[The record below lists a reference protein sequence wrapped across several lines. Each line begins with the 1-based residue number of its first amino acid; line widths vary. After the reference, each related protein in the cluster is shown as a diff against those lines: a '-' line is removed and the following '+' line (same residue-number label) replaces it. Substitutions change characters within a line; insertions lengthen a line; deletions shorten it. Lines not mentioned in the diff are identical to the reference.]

1 MVKCGSQRIL
11 SWQFTVHSCGAAR
24 AAVHRLQ
31 FAINKQKAM
40 NIQKVPIVRIN
51 ENNPENTTDFIVVE
65 EPVEVRLQYW
75 DGAKGWI
82 EKPVAITM
90 RTPGE
95 DEALAVGFL
104 KTEGIVK
111 DEEIDTAK
119 TNLDNTVTVKLKPD
133 VRPDFQKLQRNF
145 YATSSCGVCGKSSLD
160 ALGYTYDNLQFAENA
175 PPLLPELIASL
186 PKKLTT
192 FQSIFDK
199 TGGIHAAGLFD
210 WDGSLLLYAEDVGR
224 HNAVDKIAGKA
235 VLNHLSAFNKHILV
249 LSGRACFELLHKA
262 LAMSIPVV
270 VAVGAPSSLAVE
282 TAERFGQ
289 TLIGF
294 TREGRFN
301 IYTGPQRIG

>member
-1 MVKCGSQRIL
+1 
-11 SWQFTVHSCGAAR
+11 
-24 AAVHRLQ
+24 
-31 FAINKQKAM
+31 M
-40 NIQKVPIVRIN
+40 NTQKVAIVRIN
-51 ENNPENTTDFIVVE
+51 GADSESTTDFIVVE
-65 EPVEVRLQYW
+65 EPVEIRVEYW
-75 DGAKGWI
+75 DVVKGWI
-82 EKPVAITM
+82 EKPVSITM

-95 DEALAVGFL
+95 DEALAIGFL

-111 DEEIDTAK
+111 DHEIDTARM
-119 TNLDNTVTVKLKPD
+119 NFDNTVTVKLKPE
-133 VRPDFQKLQRNF
+133 VRPDLQKLQRNF

-160 ALGYTYDNLQFAENA
+160 ALGYTYENLDFAPNLA
-175 PPLLPELIASL
+175 PLTSELITSL
-186 PKKLTT
+186 PDKLTT
-192 FQSIFDK
+192 FQRIFDQ

-210 WDGSLLLYAEDVGR
+210 WEGNLLLYAEDVGR

-235 VLNHLSAFNKHILV
+235 VLNHYPVFNQHILV

-282 TAERFGQ
+282 TAEKFGQ

-301 IYTGPQRIG
+301 IYTGAQRIG

>member
-1 MVKCGSQRIL
+1 
-11 SWQFTVHSCGAAR
+11 
-24 AAVHRLQ
+24 
-31 FAINKQKAM
+31 M
-40 NIQKVPIVRIN
+40 NIQKVSIVRIN
-51 ENNPENTTDFIVVE
+51 GVSSENTIDFIVVE
-65 EPVEVRLQYW
+65 EPVEIRIQYW
-75 DGAKGWI
+75 DVMNGWV
-82 EKPVAITM
+82 EKSVSITM

-95 DEALAVGFL
+95 DEALAIGFL
-104 KTEGIVK
+104 KTEGIIKDYEIETVK
-111 DEEIDTAK
+111 A
-119 TNLDNTVTVKLKPD
+119 NFDNTVTVKLKPD

-160 ALGYTYDNLQFAENA
+160 TLGYTYDNLLFAENA

-192 FQSIFDK
+192 FQSIFDQ

-210 WDGSLLLYAEDVGR
+210 WDGGLLFYAEDVGR

-235 VLNHLSAFNKHILV
+235 VLNHHSSFNKHILV

-262 LAMSIPVV
+262 LSMSIPVV

-282 TAERFGQ
+282 TAEKFGQ

-294 TREGRFN
+294 TRDERFN
-301 IYTGPQRIG
+301 VYTGAQRIVSFS